1 MLIGAN
7 GSGTTQFFP
16 YFVYFVLFVVIFTAL
31 FKFNS
36 CM

>member
-16 YFVYFVLFVVIFTAL
+16 SFVYFVLFVVIFTAL